1 MEETR
6 LTLEDEDMIVMV
18 SDGVLESEDVDGE
31 PDEWLANIL
40 AGIDSKNPQ
49 ELAERIMR
57 EAVKSSNGILK
68 EDMTVIASRVRI
80 PFSGRG

>member
-1 MEETR
+1 
-6 LTLEDEDMIVMV
+6 MIVMV
-18 SDGVLESEDVDGE
+18 SDGVLESEEIEGE

-40 AGIDSKNPQ
+40 AGLDSKNPQ
-49 ELAERIMR
+49 ELAEYLMR

-68 EDMTVIASRVRI
+68 DDMTVIVSRVWM